1 MTLTHH
7 YQLSIEKATF
17 SSTNRS
23 VIVKKSWTFSILILF
38 ISMHLIYRSGFAQP
52 EPIRLKTEKVQNG
65 NWDYYIANVID
76 ARPQGQVFANL
87 WYKDVS
93 GKMKSYPSDL
103 SGGSKIALSNFMI
116 NGLPRNTEGRPLT
129 IRILEFMIRENNEST
144 HASGQVTIKVQFDL
158 EKDWGTQPLTTYSM
172 NLKYT
177 RSINNL
183 EYIEP
188 AIRKVLVNSLKYI
201 HNWMRKES
209 STNILLAKGLKLSF
223 RNYNE
228 QDADTVY
235 YQKTRSLSFDDFQAK
250 PPQNTRFQ
258 AAIFPSFGYDMQRE
272 FKGGLIQV
280 QIILKV
286 YMIRSASWA
295 FPMIKSA
302 YSLNH
307 EQRHFDLVKLISE
320 RFQVKLLSE
329 KLNPDN
335 YEGIINFEYLEFYR
349 EMNRLQQKY
358 DQETNH
364 GINKAKQDEWNR
376 WIDAQLNAKHI
387 AGTD

>member
-1 MTLTHH
+1 M
-7 YQLSIEKATF
+7 SIKQT
-17 SSTNRS
+17 
-23 VIVKKSWTFSILILF
+23 TFSIPIRSLQVKNRPAFLIILLLVSILF
-38 ISMHLIYRSGFAQP
+38 TSELCFAQP
-52 EPIRLKTEKVQNG
+52 EPIPLKTEKVLTG

-76 ARPQGQVFANL
+76 ARPPGQVFANL
-87 WYKDVS
+87 WYRDVS

-129 IRILEFMIRENNEST
+129 IRILECMIRENNEST
-144 HASGQVTIKVQFDL
+144 HFSGQVTLKVQFEL

-188 AIRKVLVNSLKYI
+188 ALREVIGNSLKYI
-201 HNWMRKES
+201 RNWMKRES
-209 STNILLAKGLKLSF
+209 VTNILLAKGLDLSF
-223 RNYNE
+223 RNYHE
-228 QDADTVY
+228 QDMDTVY
-235 YQKTRSLSFDDFQAK
+235 YQKGRLLSFNDFQAK
-250 PPQNTRFQ
+250 PPQNNGFQ
-258 AAIFPSFGYDMQRE
+258 AAIFPSFGYEMHRE
-272 FKGGLIQV
+272 LRGGIIQV

-286 YMIRSASWA
+286 YMVKSASWA
-295 FPMIKSA
+295 LPMIKST

-320 RFQVKLLSE
+320 RFKAKLLSE

-335 YEGIINFEYLEFYR
+335 YEGIVSFEYHEFYR
-349 EMNRLQQKY
+349 EMNRLQQRY

-364 GINKAKQDEWNR
+364 GINRAKQDEWNR
-376 WIDAQLNAKHI
+376 WIDAQLNAQHI
-387 AGTD
+387 AGSE

>member
-1 MTLTHH
+1 LSTVNC
-7 YQLSIEKATF
+7 QLSIKQT
-17 SSTNRS
+17 
-23 VIVKKSWTFSILILF
+23 TFSIPIRSLKVKNHPAFLVILLLVSILF
-38 ISMHLIYRSGFAQP
+38 TSSVGFAQP
-52 EPIRLKTEKVQNG
+52 EPIRLRTEKVQNG
-65 NWDYYIANVID
+65 NWEYYIANVID
-76 ARPQGQVFANL
+76 ARPQGQVFATL
-87 WYKDVS
+87 WYKGGN
-93 GKMKSYPSDL
+93 GKMKSYASDIN
-103 SGGSKIALSNFMI
+103 GGSKNALSSFLI
-116 NGLPRNTEGRPLT
+116 DGLPRNTEGRPVN
-129 IRILEFMIRENNEST
+129 IRILECMIRESNEST
-144 HASGQVTIKVQFDL
+144 HVSGQVTLKVQFEL

-177 RSINNL
+177 RSINNF

-188 AIRKVLVNSLKYI
+188 ALRKVLGNSLKYI

-209 STNILLAKGLKLSF
+209 ATNILLAKGLKLSF

-228 QDADTVY
+228 QDADTLY
-235 YQKTRSLSFDDFQAK
+235 YQKARSLSFDDFKAK

-258 AAIFPSFGYDMQRE
+258 AAIFPSFGYDMHRE

-295 FPMIKSA
+295 FPMIKST

-320 RFQVKLLSE
+320 RFKAKMLSE

-349 EMNRLQQKY
+349 EMNQLQQRY

-376 WIDAQLNAKHI
+376 WIDAQLNARLI

>member
-1 MTLTHH
+1 MKNRPEFSVIL
-7 YQLSIEKATF
+7 LLVSILFT
-17 SSTNRS
+17 SST
-23 VIVKKSWTFSILILF
+23 V
-38 ISMHLIYRSGFAQP
+38 FAQP
-52 EPIRLKTEKVQNG
+52 EPIRLKTEKVLTG
-65 NWDYYIANVID
+65 NWDYYIERVID
-76 ARPQGQVFANL
+76 ARPPGQVYANL

-116 NGLPRNTEGRPLT
+116 NGLPRNTEGRPLN
-129 IRILEFMIRENNEST
+129 IRILECIIRENNEDT
-144 HASGQVTIKVQFDL
+144 HVSGQVTLKVQFEL
-158 EKDWGTQPLTTYSM
+158 EKDWGIQPLTTYSM

-188 AIRKVLVNSLKYI
+188 ALRKVLGNSLKYI
-201 HNWMRKES
+201 HNWMKKEAT
-209 STNILLAKGLKLSF
+209 TNILLAKGLKLSF
-223 RNYNE
+223 RNYQE
-228 QDADTVY
+228 QDPDTVY
-235 YQKTRSLSFDDFQAK
+235 YQKGRSLSFNDFQAK

-258 AAIFPSFGYDMQRE
+258 AAIFPSFGYEMQRE

-280 QIILKV
+280 QIVLKV

-295 FPMIKSA
+295 FPMIKST

-320 RFQVKLLSE
+320 RFKLKLLSE

-349 EMNRLQQKY
+349 EMNRLQQRY

-364 GINKAKQDEWNR
+364 GINKAKQDDWNR
-376 WIDAQLNAKHI
+376 WIDSQLNARLI
-387 AGTD
+387 AGKD

>member
-1 MTLTHH
+1 M
-7 YQLSIEKATF
+7 K
-17 SSTNRS
+17 NRQAFS
-23 VIVKKSWTFSILILF
+23 VILLLVNILF
-38 ISMHLIYRSGFAQP
+38 TSSVVFAQP

-87 WYKDVS
+87 WYKDLS
-93 GKMKSYPSDL
+93 GKMKSYPSDI
-103 SGGSKIALSNFMI
+103 SGGNLNALSNFLI
-116 NGLPRNTEGRPLT
+116 NGLPRNTEGMPLT
-129 IRILEFMIRENNEST
+129 IRILDCLVREDDEVT
-144 HASGQVTIKVQFDL
+144 HVSGQVTLKVQFEL

-201 HNWMRKES
+201 HNWMRRES
-209 STNILLAKGLKLSF
+209 ATNILLAKGLKLSF

-235 YQKTRSLSFDDFQAK
+235 YQKARSLSFNDFQAK

-272 FKGGLIQV
+272 LKGGLIQV
-280 QIILKV
+280 QIVLKV

-295 FPMIKSA
+295 FPMIKST

-307 EQRHFDLVKLISE
+307 EQRHFDLVKIISE
-320 RFQVKLLSE
+320 RFKAKLLSE
-329 KLNPDN
+329 RLNPDN
-335 YEGIINFEYLEFYR
+335 YEGIINFEYLESYR

-376 WIDAQLNAKHI
+376 WIDTQLNARLI

>member
-1 MTLTHH
+1 MKNYPAFLVI
-7 YQLSIEKATF
+7 LLLVSILFT
-17 SSTNRS
+17 SST
-23 VIVKKSWTFSILILF
+23 
-38 ISMHLIYRSGFAQP
+38 GFAQP
-52 EPIRLKTEKVQNG
+52 GPIRLKTEKVQNA
-65 NWDYYIANVID
+65 NWDYYIEKVID
-76 ARPQGQVFANL
+76 ARVPAQLFANL
-87 WYKDVS
+87 WYKDGS
-93 GKMKSYPSDL
+93 GKMKSYSTDI
-103 SGGSKIALSNFMI
+103 SEKALSNFLI
-116 NGLPRNTEGRPLT
+116 NGLPRNTEGRPLN
-129 IRILEFMIRENNEST
+129 IRILECMIRESNEST
-144 HASGQVTIKVQFDL
+144 HVSGQATLKVQFEL

-177 RSINNL
+177 RSIHNL

-188 AIRKVLVNSLKYI
+188 ALRKVLGNSLKYI
-201 HNWMRKES
+201 HNWMKKES
-209 STNILLAKGLKLSF
+209 ATNILLAKGLKLSF

-228 QDADTVY
+228 QDTDTVY
-235 YQKTRSLSFDDFQAK
+235 YQKARLLSFNDFQAK

-272 FKGGLIQV
+272 LKGGLIQV

-295 FPMIKSA
+295 FPMIKST

-320 RFQVKLLSE
+320 RFKAKLLSE

-349 EMNRLQQKY
+349 EMNRLQKKY

-376 WIDAQLNAKHI
+376 WIDAQLNARLI

>member
-1 MTLTHH
+1 V
-7 YQLSIEKATF
+7 K
-17 SSTNRS
+17 NRPAFL
-23 VIVKKSWTFSILILF
+23 IILLLVGILF
-38 ISMHLIYRSGFAQP
+38 TSELCFAQP
-52 EPIRLKTEKVQNG
+52 EQIRLKTEKVQSG

-76 ARPQGQVFANL
+76 ARPPGQVFANL
-87 WYKDVS
+87 WYKDLS
-93 GKMKSYPSDL
+93 GKMKGYPSDI
-103 SGGSKIALSNFMI
+103 SGGNKKALSNFLI
-116 NGLPRNTEGRPLT
+116 NGLPRNTEGMPLT
-129 IRILEFMIRENNEST
+129 IRILDCLVRENNEGT
-144 HASGQVTIKVQFDL
+144 HVSGQVTLKVQFEL

-188 AIRKVLVNSLKYI
+188 AIRKVLGNSLKYI

-209 STNILLAKGLKLSF
+209 ATNILLAKGLKLSF
-223 RNYNE
+223 RNYTE

-235 YQKTRSLSFDDFQAK
+235 YQKSRSLSFDDFKAK

-272 FKGGLIQV
+272 FKGGIIQV

-295 FPMIKSA
+295 FPMIKST

-320 RFQVKLLSE
+320 RFKAKLLSE

-349 EMNRLQQKY
+349 EMNHLQQRY

-376 WIDAQLNAKHI
+376 WIDAQLNAKLI